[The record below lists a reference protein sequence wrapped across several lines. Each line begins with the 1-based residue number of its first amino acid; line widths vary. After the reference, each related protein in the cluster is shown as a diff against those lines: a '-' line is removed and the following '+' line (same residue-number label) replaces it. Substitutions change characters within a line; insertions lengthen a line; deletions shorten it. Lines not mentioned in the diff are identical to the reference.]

1 MSMWQMR
8 RAAALVAIAATAGLL
23 ATAAPAEAQ
32 VPDGEWHAFGRDQAN
47 TKYSP
52 LDQITAD
59 NFLDL
64 EVAWRW
70 TSLSR
75 AVAEADERILPSG
88 YKGTPL
94 VVDGMIYAITA
105 LGQVAALDAGTGE
118 EVWTYD
124 PRIYD
129 RMERPPNTGWRHRGV
144 SYWKDSE
151 SGDARIVFS
160 NHDLR
165 LVALNAK
172 TGEMYPDF
180 GTSGLCRPAR
190 RARAG
195 DRSDADDLLVAGRHR
210 G

>member
-1 MSMWQMR
+1 MSMWRQR
-8 RAAALVAIAATAGLL
+8 RAAALVAIAVAAGLL
-23 ATAAPAEAQ
+23 TSAAPVAAQ
-32 VPDGEWHAFGRDQAN
+32 VPDGEWHAFGRDAAN

-70 TSLSR
+70 TSLAR
-75 AVAEADERILPSG
+75 AVAEANDQIRPSG

-129 RMERPPNTGWRHRGV
+129 RMEQPPNMGWRHRGV
-144 SYWKDSE
+144 AYWKDSD
-151 SGDARIVFS
+151 SDDARIIFS

-172 TGEMYPDF
+172 TGGAVP
-180 GTSGLCRPAR
+180 
-190 RARAG
+190 
-195 DRSDADDLLVAGRHR
+195 
-210 G
+210 